1 MVIAQE
7 AARNIAHECGFS
19 SERISFIELAIEET
33 IGTILRHVTDD
44 DDIDDAQLHIEIKVE
59 APLLRLSIVNKG
71 LPFDPTDISEYDAT
85 QIELMMGM
93 GEGETETANEQA
105 STFDSELALF
115 LLKQAV
121 DRYQIRNAGKEGI
134 FFELEWFLPDK
145 HISEE
150 AEQWVGPGSPSTPHR
165 ATHDDPGS
173 EIEPREENICVLAE
187 RDALGISQLIY
198 RSYGDTYPHEDFYFP
213 ARLRAHQS
221 SGRIKSWGVT
231 TSGGKVVGHLALQ
244 KSHPDTLAVE
254 WGAVVVD
261 PQWRSAGLMK
271 KMLTAAIAE
280 MEKRPEMVFF
290 VHAVTTHPFTQKT
303 CNRFGF
309 VPTAL
314 LFGFASDNLRF
325 RGLQEQAVQRES
337 MYFASR
343 LLRPLPL
350 QKLYPP
356 EHHYATLQRLF
367 TGLGLSLAEL
377 TALPASPSETS
388 GNPEEQS
395 LISTT
400 IISSINIGT
409 IDVNKIGA
417 DFVTLLSRELRR
429 LCRERVDMIYLNIDL
444 SDPLAGEAV
453 ENAESLGFFLA
464 GWQPLQPFPYT
475 LTLQYANTTKVD
487 FAEVVAEGEQAIWL
501 KEIVAHERERS
512 EKI

>member
-1 MVIAQE
+1 M
-7 AARNIAHECGFS
+7 
-19 SERISFIELAIEET
+19 
-33 IGTILRHVTDD
+33 RHVTDD

-59 APLLRLSIVNKG
+59 APLLRISIVNKG
-71 LPFDPTDISEYDAT
+71 LPFDPSDIPEYDAT
-85 QIELMMGM
+85 QIELMISA
-93 GEGETETANEQA
+93 EGDKSKTTDDQA
-105 STFDSELALF
+105 DAFDSELALF

-121 DRYQIRNAGKEGI
+121 DRYQIHNAGKEGI

-150 AEQWVGPGSPSTPHR
+150 VEQEAVLKDHLGDTDFSREAAKDAKSQLEGVAPSAPHRAMHDGSRQLEGECPHEPHRATHDGSGQEVGQGSPSTPHR
-165 ATHDDPGS
+165 ATHDDSAPVAD
-173 EIEPREENICVLAE
+173 PREEKICVLAE

-231 TSGGKVVGHLALQ
+231 TSGSKVVGHLALQ
-244 KSHPDTLAVE
+244 KSHPDALAVE

-280 MEKRPEMVFF
+280 MEERPEMVFF

-337 MYFASR
+337 MFFAAR
-343 LLRPLPL
+343 LLRPLPP

-356 EHHYATLQRLF
+356 KHHYETLERLF
-367 TGLGLSLAEL
+367 ASLGLSLDEL
-377 TALPASPSETS
+377 TTLPVPQSEASD
-388 GNPEEQS
+388 NPEEQS

-409 IDVNKIGA
+409 IDVTKTGA
-417 DFVTLLSRELRR
+417 DFATLLSRELRR

-444 SDPLAGEAV
+444 ADPLGG
-453 ENAESLGFFLA
+453 SCKTSFF
-464 GWQPLQPFPYT
+464 
-475 LTLQYANTTKVD
+475 
-487 FAEVVAEGEQAIWL
+487 
-501 KEIVAHERERS
+501 
-512 EKI
+512 

>member
-1 MVIAQE
+1 VA
-7 AARNIAHECGFS
+7 
-19 SERISFIELAIEET
+19 
-33 IGTILRHVTDD
+33 
-44 DDIDDAQLHIEIKVE
+44 
-59 APLLRLSIVNKG
+59 
-71 LPFDPTDISEYDAT
+71 
-85 QIELMMGM
+85 
-93 GEGETETANEQA
+93 
-105 STFDSELALF
+105 
-115 LLKQAV
+115 
-121 DRYQIRNAGKEGI
+121 
-134 FFELEWFLPDK
+134 
-145 HISEE
+145 
-150 AEQWVGPGSPSTPHR
+150 
-165 ATHDDPGS
+165 
-173 EIEPREENICVLAE
+173 EPREEKICVLAE

-198 RSYGDTYPHEDFYFP
+198 RSYGATYPHEDFYFP
-213 ARLRAHQS
+213 ARLRAHQQ

-244 KSHPDTLAVE
+244 KSHPDALAVE

-280 MEKRPEMVFF
+280 MEERPEMVFF

-337 MYFASR
+337 MFFAAR
-343 LLRPLPL
+343 LLRPLPP

-356 EHHYATLQRLF
+356 EHHRATLERLF
-367 TGLGLSLAEL
+367 TSLGLSLAEL
-377 TALPASPSETS
+377 TSLPAPPSETS
-388 GNPEEQS
+388 GNPEGSGTQEQS

-409 IDVNKIGA
+409 VDVTKTGA
-417 DFVTLLSRELRR
+417 DFATLLTRELRR

-444 SDPLAGEAV
+444 ADPLAGKAV

-464 GWQPLQPFPYT
+464 GWQPLQPVPYT